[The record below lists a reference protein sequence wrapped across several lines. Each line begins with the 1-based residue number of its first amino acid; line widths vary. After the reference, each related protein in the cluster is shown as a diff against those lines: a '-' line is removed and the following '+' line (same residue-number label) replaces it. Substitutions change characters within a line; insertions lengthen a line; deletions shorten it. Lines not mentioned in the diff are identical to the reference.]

1 MQRKLLGL
9 LFAAAAYGIYR
20 YTKMTPE
27 QKADLKKRGGD
38 FLEKNMGSVGNLFGQ
53 KPVVTETGNK
63 FS

>member
-27 QKADLKKRGGD
+27 EKTDLKNRGKD
-38 FLEKNMGSVGNLFGQ
+38 FLKKSMGVEDMNG
-53 KPVVTETGNK
+53 KRPATVPVNESNDY
-63 FS
+63 